1 MRVVIQRVS
10 RAKCIVDEQST
21 GEIKQ
26 GLMILVGFKD
36 GDSPAL
42 FDKMVDKIVNLRIF
56 EDENGKMN
64 LSLLDVQGSILSIS
78 QFTLY
83 AQCKKGRRPSFD
95 GSATGA
101 IAKPLYEAFNEAL
114 KQFVPVECG
123 IFGAD
128 MKIDFVNDGPV
139 TIVLDSDELM

>member
-10 RAKCIVDEQST
+10 RAKCMVEKQIT

-26 GLMILVGFKD
+26 GFMILVGFKET
-36 GDSPAL
+36 DSPAL
-42 FDKMVDKIVNLRIF
+42 FDKMVDKIVHLRIF
-56 EDENGKMN
+56 EDEKGKMN
-64 LSLLDVQGSILSIS
+64 LSLLDVGGSILSIS

-95 GSATGA
+95 GSATGTV
-101 IAKPLYEAFNEAL
+101 AKPLYESFNEAL

-139 TIVLDSDELM
+139 TILLDSDELM

>member
-10 RAKCIVDEQST
+10 HAKCSVEGKIT
-21 GEIKQ
+21 GEIEK
-26 GLMILVGFKD
+26 GYMILVGFKPED
-36 GDSPAL
+36 NESL
-42 FDKMVDKIVNLRIF
+42 FDKMIDKIIHLRIF

-83 AQCKKGRRPSFD
+83 AQCRKGRRPSFD
-95 GSATGA
+95 GSASGE
-101 IAKPLYEAFNEAL
+101 IAKPLYEAFNEKL
-114 KQFVPVECG
+114 NQYVTVETG

-128 MKIDFVNDGPV
+128 MKIDFINDGPV
-139 TIVLDSDELM
+139 TILLDSDELR